1 MVENVQLH
9 WLLEDVVYLLVEVM
23 NIKGLILQEE
33 VKVGIMSEVE
43 EQSKEEVHVKLKKWM
58 ASENEC

>member
-1 MVENVQLH
+1 
-9 WLLEDVVYLLVEVM
+9 VVYLLVEVM

-43 EQSKEEVHVKLKKWM
+43 EQSKEEVHVKLKK
-58 ASENEC
+58 